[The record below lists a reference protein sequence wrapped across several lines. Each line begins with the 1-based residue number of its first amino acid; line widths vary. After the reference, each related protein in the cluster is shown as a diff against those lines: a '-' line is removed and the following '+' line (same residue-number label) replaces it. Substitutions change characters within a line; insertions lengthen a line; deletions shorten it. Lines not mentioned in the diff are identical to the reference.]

1 MKLVCNRL
9 KLGIRTQTVTE
20 HGIAV
25 SVLILVGLF
34 CSLVSAFAIN
44 LKLGKGRYIKVVCI

>member
-1 MKLVCNRL
+1 MKLVCNRV
-9 KLGIRTQTVTE
+9 KLGIRTQTLTE

-25 SVLILVGLF
+25 SLLILVGHF
-34 CSLVSAFAIN
+34 CSPVCAFAIN